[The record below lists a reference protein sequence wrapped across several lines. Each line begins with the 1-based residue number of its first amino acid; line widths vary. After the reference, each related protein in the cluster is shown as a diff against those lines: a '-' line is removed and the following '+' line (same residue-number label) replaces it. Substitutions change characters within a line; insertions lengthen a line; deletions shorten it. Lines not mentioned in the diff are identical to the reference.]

1 MEIFKGS
8 KNKELFWVDLHNLII
23 VGMIS
28 WQNSLHAPY
37 YVFITQENGNRN
49 VTCFSS
55 IFKDALGT
63 CVLFE
68 EGPHK
73 GKILHIFIL
82 HIYCCVVGI
91 NCGFFLNNFCLILLK
106 EKQKMVLHWST
117 SVTLQENWWCNES
130 SSLNEKTAKVLQV
143 SQHSLSHCGE
153 KLLSFQSNIVN
164 ITIYYTTLTFLINFN
179 KLFLL
184 SNRKTQFCL
193 ISCSFTENIL
203 CTTSTDSCPSVF
215 TF

>member
-1 MEIFKGS
+1 MFMS
-8 KNKELFWVDLHNLII
+8 LQLFLWKYLKAVKRKSFLWVDLHNLVI

-37 YVFITQENGNRN
+37 YVFIKQENGNRN
-49 VTCFSS
+49 VTFFSS

-82 HIYCCVVGI
+82 RIYCCVVGT
-91 NCGFFLNNFCLILLK
+91 NHFFFSFNNFCLK
-106 EKQKMVLHWST
+106 EKQKMVQHWST
-117 SVTLQENWWCNES
+117 SVTPQENWWCNES
-130 SSLNEKTAKVLQV
+130 SSLKEKMAKVLQV

-153 KLLSFQSNIVN
+153 KLLSFQSNILN
-164 ITIYYTTLTFLINFN
+164 ITI
-179 KLFLL
+179 
-184 SNRKTQFCL
+184 
-193 ISCSFTENIL
+193 
-203 CTTSTDSCPSVF
+203 
-215 TF
+215 